1 VGPEDLAEVLR
12 HLPVQNHP
20 DIIVGTDTA
29 DDAAVF
35 RLIDEMAL
43 VQTVDFFTPIVDDP
57 YQFGLIAAA
66 NSLSDI
72 YAMGARPLMALN
84 IIGFPSRKLP
94 MTIMAEILQGGA
106 AKASEAGIPIVGG
119 HTVDDEEPKYGLV
132 ATGIVH
138 PEEVVTNAGGR
149 PGDVLVLTK
158 PIGTGI
164 ISQGIKKGIV
174 NQEVIEE
181 VVAVMGC
188 LNKEAAEAMI
198 EVGVNACTDVTGFG
212 LLGHLHEMA
221 SGSGLSAEVRLS
233 QVPIIEAARALVV
246 EGVVPGGSKRNLS
259 YIGKYVDWMSGFSE
273 ADQLLL
279 ADAQTSGGLL
289 MAVPQEKVDSLM
301 RKLAEREGILAAA
314 VIGELTEGKKGL
326 IRVHE

>member
-132 ATGIVH
+132 ATGTVH
-138 PEEVVTNAGGR
+138 PERVVTNSGAK
-149 PGDVLVLTK
+149 PADVLVLTK

-259 YIGKYVDWMSGFSE
+259 YIGKYVDWMGGFSE

-289 MAVPQEKVDSLM
+289 MAVPQEKLDSLM

-314 VIGELTEGKKGL
+314 VIGELTGGKKGL